1 VTELKRLVVDG
12 YGKFVGQQSNRIV
25 VKEKGRILH
34 HERAED
40 LRQVVISG
48 SGSISFD
55 AMELLG
61 SLGVDLI
68 VINWRG
74 EVTARLASR
83 DMRTVQTR
91 RDQYYAFRENRSG
104 ILAQQFILAKMKNQY
119 ATLGTLA
126 KSRKDTSPDVA
137 DELINKRESVSEFI
151 KKVESLEIK
160 PIDHIR
166 SSLMGLEGIAS
177 THYWEGIGAIIPEEF
192 KFNCRSGRY
201 AEDPV
206 NALLNY
212 GYALLEGEVWRGVH
226 YAGLDPYGGFLH
238 VDRPGRPSMVLDL
251 MEEFR
256 QQLIDKTIIGLLT
269 KGEVSYTD
277 FTMEEGVC
285 RMGDSTRKLL
295 LRTVLE
301 HFEKYMR
308 YKDEQR
314 RWTDMILMQARD
326 LASYLRGESSRYEG
340 FYLRW

>member
-68 VINWRG
+68 VINWKG

-126 KSRKDTSPDVA
+126 KSRKDTSQDVA

-166 SSLMGLEGIAS
+166 NSLMGLEGIAS

>member
-1 VTELKRLVVDG
+1 LKRLVVDG
-12 YGKFVGQQSNRIV
+12 FGKFVGKHGERIV
-25 VKEKGRILH
+25 VKEKGATLH
-34 HERAED
+34 QVKVED

-61 SLGVDLI
+61 SCGVDLI
-68 VINWRG
+68 VINWKG

-91 RDQYYAFRENRSG
+91 REQYYAYKEDRSG
-104 ILAQQFILAKMKNQY
+104 LLAKQFIIAKMKNQY

-126 KSRKDTSPDVA
+126 KSRKDTSPEVA
-137 DELINKRESVSEFI
+137 DRLVEKREAVSDLI
-151 KKVESLEIK
+151 SKVESVEEK
-160 PIDHIR
+160 PIDQIR
-166 SSLMGLEGIAS
+166 GTLMGLEGIAS
-177 THYWEGIGAIIPEEF
+177 AHYWEGIDEIIPDVF
-192 KFNCRSGRY
+192 SFNCRSGRY

-256 QQLIDKTIIGLLT
+256 QQLIDKTVISLVT
-269 KGEVSYTD
+269 KGEVQAPEFS
-277 FTMEEGVC
+277 MEEGVC

-295 LRTVLE
+295 LKTVLE
-301 HFEKYMR
+301 HFEKYVR
-308 YKDEQR
+308 YRDEQR
-314 RWTDMILMQARD
+314 RWTDMILLQARD
-326 LASYLRGESSRYEG
+326 VASYLRGELTRYEG

>member
-1 VTELKRLVVDG
+1 MTELKRLVVDG

-68 VINWRG
+68 VINWKG

-126 KSRKDTSPDVA
+126 KSRKDTSQDVA

-166 SSLMGLEGIAS
+166 NSLMGLEGIAS